1 MKLQPDGFDNPL
13 FSLEA
18 SMVGEFTV
26 EGEVSDEIRE
36 SRVKY
41 QMPTLLYPYLRAT
54 ITSFFAN
61 SGYGAF
67 IFPVINMRAVID
79 NNKDYEVKIVDE

>member
-1 MKLQPDGFDNPL
+1 MESL
-13 FSLEA
+13 FP
-18 SMVGEFTV
+18 F
-26 EGEVSDEIRE
+26 
-36 SRVKY
+36 
-41 QMPTLLYPYLRAT
+41 LYPYLRAT

-61 SGYGAF
+61 SDYGAF